1 MHQAV
6 LEHVNIT
13 VSEPEK
19 TAALM
24 CALFDWQIRW
34 QGAAKM
40 GGYTVH
46 VGGDDHYLAVYS
58 YPADAA
64 EKTSSYTASGILN
77 HVGIVVE
84 DLELIEKRVVAAG
97 FEPYN
102 HGDYEPGR
110 RFYFND
116 HDDIEYEVV
125 SYV

>member
-1 MHQAV
+1 MQQAV

-19 TAALM
+19 TAALL
-24 CALFDWQIRW
+24 CNLFDWKIRW
-34 QGAAKM
+34 QGPAKL

-46 VGGDDHYLAVYS
+46 VGGDDDYLAVYS
-58 YPADAA
+58 YPPAGPGQ
-64 EKTSSYTASGILN
+64 TSAYTAAGILN
-77 HVGIVVE
+77 HVGIVVQ
-84 DLELIEKRVVAAG
+84 DLDSVEKRVIEAG
-97 FEPYN
+97 FTPYN

-125 SYV
+125 SYT

>member
-1 MHQAV
+1 MKQAV

-19 TAALM
+19 TAALL
-24 CALFDWQIRW
+24 CDLFDWQIRW
-34 QGAAKM
+34 QGPAKL
-40 GGYTVH
+40 GGFTVH

-58 YPADAA
+58 FPAAGP
-64 EKTSSYTASGILN
+64 ETTSSYTASGILN

-84 DLELIEKRVVAAG
+84 DLDRVEKRVIAAG
-97 FEPYN
+97 FAPYN

-125 SYV
+125 SYA